1 MSQEGSLYD
10 LLHSERANALR
21 NSEKFLAAVE
31 YFKGREDI
39 VKARMDYLKENG
51 QDALLTEDD
60 FQRIIEESKAD
71 MENYLIFD
79 EESRKEKT

>member
-1 MSQEGSLYD
+1 MSQEESLYD
-10 LLHSERANALR
+10 LLHNERAITLR
-21 NSEKFLAAVE
+21 NCEKFLAAVE

-60 FQRIIEESKAD
+60 FQRIIEES
-71 MENYLIFD
+71 
-79 EESRKEKT
+79 RKEKT

>member
-1 MSQEGSLYD
+1 MSQEESLYD

-39 VKARMDYLKENG
+39 IKARMDYLKEKG
-51 QDALLTEDD
+51 PDALLTEDD
-60 FQRIIEESKAD
+60 FQRIIEES
-71 MENYLIFD
+71 
-79 EESRKEKT
+79 RKEKT